1 MPRKFFPNLIQR
13 HVSGKRFSTVLQD
26 THRRVHIFNHL
37 LLRYKNS
44 ISQAYTTIMWRVFF
58 ILLIVA
64 AFLSGYS
71 IRNPQAPSYSTSAI
85 AMPSA
90 IREESVVVTRV
101 LDGDTVELADGRRVR
116 YEGIDAP
123 ESQQEF
129 STESRDLNARLV
141 EGKTVRLEIEGEE
154 FDVYGR
160 TLAFVWLPDDRM
172 VNEQMVR
179 EGYAEVIAF
188 GGIPSAHHDVLMA
201 AQKEAQQNFRG
212 MWYGELV
219 Q

>member
-1 MPRKFFPNLIQR
+1 
-13 HVSGKRFSTVLQD
+13 
-26 THRRVHIFNHL
+26 
-37 LLRYKNS
+37 
-44 ISQAYTTIMWRVFF
+44 MWRVFF